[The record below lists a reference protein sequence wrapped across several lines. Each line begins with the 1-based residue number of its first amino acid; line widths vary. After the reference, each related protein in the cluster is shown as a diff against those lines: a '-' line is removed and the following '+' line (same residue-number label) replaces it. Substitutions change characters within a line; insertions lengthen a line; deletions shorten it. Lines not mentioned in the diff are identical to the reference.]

1 MRMTAKY
8 KAAIKTAKEQDKFFI
23 TCAIGTHEKLYENLQ
38 SNGYFWNSK
47 AQRWEYH
54 DAAQADPP
62 TPLVMVRVWANVEI
76 VESLAR
82 EVVALC
88 DDWHL
93 VEQSKVYPCRP
104 PKQKEG
110 RVYMKFLPNQENNHA
125 S

>member
-1 MRMTAKY
+1 MPRMTAKY
-8 KAAIKTAKEQDKFFI
+8 KAAIRTYHNARLNGIIQTNNQE
-23 TCAIGTHEKLYENLQ
+23 ELYELLQ
-38 SNGYFWNSK
+38 SNGYFWNSQAK
-47 AQRWEYH
+47 KWPYH

-62 TPLVMVRVWANVEI
+62 TTLVMVRVWAKLEI

-82 EVVALC
+82 EVVAIC

-110 RVYMKFLPNQENNHA
+110 RVYLKFLPNQEDNHA